1 MNLPKIAS
9 ISRKIVVA
17 CVGLFL
23 LVFLLVHMGIN
34 LCLLRADDGA
44 WYTAACN
51 FMGTNYIIKVFEV
64 VLFAALIAH
73 IVITVAL
80 QIQNWKARPVR
91 YHQPSKS
98 KTSAMS
104 KTMIWTGGLV
114 FVFLALHFVNFY
126 FVKLGLVEGKYMIKT
141 EECTPSIEIQE
152 KIFYY
157 EKGLLTDAEEIKS
170 IEAKKKAFDTF
181 AQKVVEKNL
190 LSADMKWIYNLSAED
205 VKPLEGVVEGVEPD
219 FYHMAYD
226 LFSNKAYSIIYLLL
240 FIALAFHLIHAMQ
253 SAFQTLGLNHNKYNK
268 FIEGFSWVYAI
279 IVALGFAAVP
289 VYIMFFV

>member
-9 ISRKIVVA
+9 ISRKILVA

-34 LCLLRADDGA
+34 LCLLRPDDGA
-44 WYTAACN
+44 WYIAASN

-80 QIQNWKARPVR
+80 QIQNWKARPIR

-126 FVKLGLVEGKYMIKT
+126 FVKLGLVEGKYMIQT
-141 EECTPSIEIQE
+141 EHALSSSELQAKYMAYTQGKLSPEEMATFQTE
-152 KIFYY
+152 M
-157 EKGLLTDAEEIKS
+157 EAVQGLMIKAESEGLYS
-170 IEAKKKAFDTF
+170 D
-181 AQKVVEKNL
+181 
-190 LSADMKWIYNLSAED
+190 DMKWIRNLSAED
-205 VKPLEGVVEGVEPD
+205 VKPVEGILEGIEPD
-219 FYHMAYD
+219 FYNMSFE
-226 LFSNKAYSIIYLLL
+226 LFGNKVYSVIYLIL
-240 FIALAFHLIHAMQ
+240 FVALAFHLIHAMQ

-279 IVALGFAAVP
+279 IIALGFAAVP

>member
-9 ISRKIVVA
+9 ISRKILVA

-34 LCLLRADDGA
+34 LCLLRPDDGE
-44 WYTAACN
+44 WYSIACN

-73 IVITVAL
+73 IIITVAL

-126 FVKLGLVEGKYMIKT
+126 FVKIGIVEGKYMIHS
-141 EECTPSIEIQE
+141 EELITDEFQKQYVDFTQGKLSEEETVAFQE
-152 KIFYY
+152 KVGAINAIIQ
-157 EKGLLTDAEEIKS
+157 KAEAE
-170 IEAKKKAFDTF
+170 
-181 AQKVVEKNL
+181 NL
-190 LSADMKWIYNLSAED
+190 YSADMKWIRELSAED
-205 VKPLEGVVEGVEPD
+205 VEVLEGVVEGVEPD

-226 LFSNKAYSIIYLLL
+226 LFANKIYSVIYLLL

-279 IVALGFAAVP
+279 IIALGFAIVP
-289 VYIMFFV
+289 IYIMFFV

>member
-9 ISRKIVVA
+9 ISKKIVVA

-34 LCLLRADDGA
+34 LCLLRPDGGA
-44 WYTAACN
+44 WYIAASN

-73 IVITVAL
+73 IIITVAL

-98 KTSAMS
+98 KTSTAS

-114 FVFLALHFVNFY
+114 FVFLVLHFVNFY
-126 FVKLGLVEGKYMIKT
+126 FVKMGLVEGKYMIQT
-141 EECTPSIEIQE
+141 EELFSTELQNEYMAATQGKLSEEEVALFQSKME
-152 KIFYY
+152 KVNAIAVKA
-157 EKGLLTDAEEIKS
+157 EAEGLS
-170 IEAKKKAFDTF
+170 S
-181 AQKVVEKNL
+181 N
-190 LSADMKWIYNLSAED
+190 DMKWIMNLSAED
-205 VKPLEGVVEGVEPD
+205 VKPLEGIVEGVEPD
-219 FYHMAYD
+219 FYNMSYE
-226 LFSNKAYSIIYLLL
+226 LFGNKVYSIIYLLL
-240 FIALAFHLIHAMQ
+240 FVALAFHLIHAMQ

-268 FIEGFSWVYAI
+268 FIEGFSWIYAI
-279 IVALGFAAVP
+279 IIVLGFATVP
-289 VYIMFFV
+289 VYIMCFV

>member
-9 ISRKIVVA
+9 ISKKILVA

-34 LCLLRADDGA
+34 LCLLRPDDGA
-44 WYTAACN
+44 WYMAASN
-51 FMGTNYIIKVFEV
+51 FMGTNYIVKVIEI
-64 VLFAALIAH
+64 VLFAALLAH
-73 IVITVAL
+73 IIITVAL

-114 FVFLALHFVNFY
+114 FVFLVLHFVNFY
-126 FVKLGLVEGKYMIKT
+126 FVKIGIVEGKYMIHA
-141 EECTPSIEIQE
+141 EELITDEFQKQYVDFTQGKLSEEETVAFQE
-152 KIFYY
+152 KVGAINAIIQKA
-157 EKGLLTDAEEIKS
+157 EAEGLY
-170 IEAKKKAFDTF
+170 
-181 AQKVVEKNL
+181 
-190 LSADMKWIYNLSAED
+190 SADMKWIRQLSAED
-205 VKPLEGVVEGVEPD
+205 IEVLEGVVEGVEPD
-219 FYHMAYD
+219 FYHMSYD
-226 LFSNKAYSIIYLLL
+226 LFSNKVYSFIYLIL
-240 FIALAFHLIHAMQ
+240 FVALAFHLIHAMQ

-279 IVALGFAAVP
+279 IIALGFAIVP
-289 VYIMFFV
+289 IYIMFFV

>member
-9 ISRKIVVA
+9 ISKKIVVA

-34 LCLLRADDGA
+34 LCLLRPDDGA

-73 IVITVAL
+73 IIITVAL

-91 YHQPSKS
+91 YHQPSRS
-98 KTSAMS
+98 KTSTAS

-126 FVKLGLVEGKYMIKT
+126 FVKMGLVEGKYMIQT
-141 EECTPSIEIQE
+141 EELFSTELQNEYMAATQGKLSEEEVALFQSKME
-152 KIFYY
+152 KVNAIAVKA
-157 EKGLLTDAEEIKS
+157 EAEGLS
-170 IEAKKKAFDTF
+170 S
-181 AQKVVEKNL
+181 N
-190 LSADMKWIYNLSAED
+190 DMKWIMNLSAED

-226 LFSNKAYSIIYLLL
+226 LFANKIYSVIYLLL

-279 IVALGFAAVP
+279 IVALGFAIVP
-289 VYIMFFV
+289 IYIMFFV

>member
-9 ISRKIVVA
+9 ISKKIVVA

-34 LCLLRADDGA
+34 LCLLRPDGGA
-44 WYTAACN
+44 WYIAASN

-73 IVITVAL
+73 IIITVAL

-91 YHQPSKS
+91 YHQPSRS
-98 KTSAMS
+98 KTSTAS

-126 FVKLGLVEGKYMIKT
+126 FVKMGLVEGKYMIQT
-141 EECTPSIEIQE
+141 EELFSTELQNEYMAATQGKLSEEEVALFQSKME
-152 KIFYY
+152 KVNAIAVKA
-157 EKGLLTDAEEIKS
+157 EAEGLS
-170 IEAKKKAFDTF
+170 S
-181 AQKVVEKNL
+181 N
-190 LSADMKWIYNLSAED
+190 DMKWIMNLSAED

-226 LFSNKAYSIIYLLL
+226 LFANKIYSVIYLLL

-279 IVALGFAAVP
+279 IVALGFAIVP
-289 VYIMFFV
+289 IYIMFFV

>member
-9 ISRKIVVA
+9 ISKKIVVA

-23 LVFLLVHMGIN
+23 LLFLLVHLGIN
-34 LCLLRADDGA
+34 LCLLRPDDGA
-44 WYTAACN
+44 WFVAASN

-64 VLFAALIAH
+64 VLFAVLFIHIALTI
-73 IVITVAL
+73 AL

-98 KTSAMS
+98 KTSAAS

-114 FVFLALHFVNFY
+114 LCFLILHFANFY
-126 FVKLGLVEGKYMIKT
+126 FVKMGWVEGKYMIQSEELIST
-141 EECTPSIEIQE
+141 ELQKEYMDLTQGKLGEEETAVFQNKME
-152 KIFYY
+152 KINAIITKA
-157 EKGLLTDAEEIKS
+157 EAEELYS
-170 IEAKKKAFDTF
+170 ED
-181 AQKVVEKNL
+181 L
-190 LSADMKWIYNLSAED
+190 KWIRNLSAAD
-205 VKPLEGVVEGVEPD
+205 VEPLEGIVEGVEPD

-226 LFSNKAYSIIYLLL
+226 LFKNKAYSIIYIIL
-240 FIALAFHLIHAMQ
+240 FITLAFHLVHAMQ

-279 IVALGFAAVP
+279 VIALGFTIIP
-289 VYIMFFV
+289 IYIMFFV

>member
-9 ISRKIVVA
+9 ISKKIVVA

-34 LCLLRADDGA
+34 LCLLRPDDGA

-98 KTSAMS
+98 KTSAAS

-126 FVKLGLVEGKYMIKT
+126 FVKMGLVEGKYMIQT
-141 EECTPSIEIQE
+141 EELFSTELQNEYMAATQGKLSEEEVALFQSKME
-152 KIFYY
+152 KVNAIAV
-157 EKGLLTDAEEIKS
+157 KAEAE
-170 IEAKKKAFDTF
+170 D
-181 AQKVVEKNL
+181 
-190 LSADMKWIYNLSAED
+190 LSSNDMKWIMNLSAED

-226 LFSNKAYSIIYLLL
+226 LFANKIYSVIYLLL

-279 IVALGFAAVP
+279 IVALGFAIVP
-289 VYIMFFV
+289 IYIMFFV

>member
-9 ISRKIVVA
+9 ISRKILVA

-34 LCLLRADDGA
+34 LCLLRPDDGA
-44 WYTAACN
+44 WYSAACN

-126 FVKLGLVEGKYMIKT
+126 FVKMGWVEGKYMIQS
-141 EECTPSIEIQE
+141 EELITPELQKQYMELSQ
-152 KIFYY
+152 
-157 EKGLLTDAEEIKS
+157 GLLNEEETIAFQTKMEAVNSIITKAEAE
-170 IEAKKKAFDTF
+170 
-181 AQKVVEKNL
+181 NL
-190 LSADMKWIYNLSAED
+190 YSENLKWIYNLSAED
-205 VKPLEGVVEGVEPD
+205 VKPLEKVVEGVEPD

-226 LFSNKAYSIIYLLL
+226 LFANKIYSFIYLIL
-240 FIALAFHLIHAMQ
+240 FVALAFHLIHAMQ

-279 IVALGFAAVP
+279 VIALGFAIVP
-289 VYIMFFV
+289 IYIMFFV

>member
-34 LCLLRADDGA
+34 LCLLRPDDGA
-44 WYTAACN
+44 WYSAACN

-126 FVKLGLVEGKYMIKT
+126 FVKMGWVEGKYMIQS
-141 EECTPSIEIQE
+141 EELITPELQKQYMELSQ
-152 KIFYY
+152 
-157 EKGLLTDAEEIKS
+157 GLLNEEETIAFQTKMEAVNSIITKAEAE
-170 IEAKKKAFDTF
+170 
-181 AQKVVEKNL
+181 NL
-190 LSADMKWIYNLSAED
+190 YSEDLKWIYNLSAED
-205 VKPLEGVVEGVEPD
+205 VKPLEKVVEGVEPD

-226 LFSNKAYSIIYLLL
+226 LFANKIYSFIYLIL
-240 FIALAFHLIHAMQ
+240 FVALAFHLIHAMQ

-279 IVALGFAAVP
+279 VIALGFAIVP
-289 VYIMFFV
+289 IYIMFFV